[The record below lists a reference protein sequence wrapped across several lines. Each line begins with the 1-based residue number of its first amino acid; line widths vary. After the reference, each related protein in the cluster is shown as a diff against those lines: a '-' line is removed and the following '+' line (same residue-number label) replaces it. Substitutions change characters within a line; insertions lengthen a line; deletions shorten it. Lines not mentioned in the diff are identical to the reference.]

1 MTVGCVKI
9 LFGKGFFCFPK
20 SNQFA
25 MKEQDLVKIS
35 WDLAQIVMDN
45 QDGLAFLFQGLECLH
60 DDVFAN
66 GVNPSKG
73 LIQEDDLCFL
83 NQAAGDQN
91 PLELPS

>member
-45 QDGLAFLFQGLECLH
+45 QDGLAFLFKVWSVCMMMSSLTESIPARAHPKMTSASWTKQR
-60 DDVFAN
+60 AISTRWN
-66 GVNPSKG
+66 
-73 LIQEDDLCFL
+73 
-83 NQAAGDQN
+83 
-91 PLELPS
+91 

>member
-60 DDVFAN
+60 DDVFADR
-66 GVNPSKG
+66 VKSLRRAHPKK
-73 LIQEDDLCFL
+73 
-83 NQAAGDQN
+83 
-91 PLELPS
+91 

>member
-45 QDGLAFLFQGLECLH
+45 QDGLAFLFKVWSVCMMMSSLTESIPAKGS
-60 DDVFAN
+60 
-66 GVNPSKG
+66 SKKMTS
-73 LIQEDDLCFL
+73 
-83 NQAAGDQN
+83 A
-91 PLELPS
+91 S